1 MLKTDRKRD
10 RSILT
15 LGGTITY
22 SRYLYRGA
30 DENSRQYLLDHYH
43 SNSICPI
50 DDYLGTANL
59 PFRMTSN
66 AALKMARITLDCPNL
81 AVAEDHVSDAFGEIV
96 SDDRIRKVL
105 LYIARLIRAD
115 MSAQAA
121 NLNSVCLPEKLT
133 AGKRRGRP
141 AKDAFNLCMEVS
153 MVRDS
158 IFICRTN
165 TVSCG
170 DGLTAR
176 KHVRY
181 SFCSTEEYA
190 NILLTE
196 ALLHG
201 VMDARE
207 IIIIVDDN
215 EILYRLCRKL
225 FPSAHFIMGI
235 RGLRKQVYALGTT
248 VVKHFMNQKY
258 RRELFCKQAM
268 KHIESGNWEKI
279 FTMDEVLNRADDP
292 EINSAINDFQTYLV
306 KHKELLSYSDFQ
318 AKGYPIGKDCPTK
331 EQAAFEKNKL
341 TLGTRLWPKD
351 SISDYLL
358 LYSKY
363 LSGDWYS
370 YVVPLVRENYA
381 KYRQ

>member
-1 MLKTDRKRD
+1 
-10 RSILT
+10 
-15 LGGTITY
+15 
-22 SRYLYRGA
+22 
-30 DENSRQYLLDHYH
+30 
-43 SNSICPI
+43 
-50 DDYLGTANL
+50 
-59 PFRMTSN
+59 MTFN
-66 AALKMARITLDCPNL
+66 AALKMARIALDCPNL

-165 TVSCG
+165 TVSCA
-170 DGLTAR
+170 DGLTTR
-176 KHVRY
+176 KHVHY

-215 EILYRLCRKL
+215 EILYCLCQKL

-235 RGLRKQVYALGTT
+235 RSLRKQVYALGTT

-279 FTMDEVLNRADDP
+279 FTMDEVLNRSDDP
-292 EINSAINDFQTYLV
+292 EIIRAINDFQTHLE
-306 KHKELLSYSDFQ
+306 KHKALLSYNDFL
-318 AKGYPIGKDCPTK
+318 AKGYPIGKDHPTK
-331 EQAAFEKNKL
+331 EQTEFEKNKL

-381 KYRQ
+381 KFRQ